1 MSWAK
6 VCDGG
11 VGVFSDGAASRL
23 GCVSVVA
30 GGGDG
35 FGVEEPGDAGGL
47 CVYVWGG
54 AGAACA

>member
-1 MSWAK
+1 M
-6 VCDGG
+6 
-11 VGVFSDGAASRL
+11 FSDGAASRL